1 VSAIRKKSLTA
12 KDAEV
17 AKEEKGLTAK
27 DAKAAN
33 NSIINTSSPS
43 QR

>member
-1 VSAIRKKSLTA
+1 VSAIREKSLTA

-17 AKEEKGLTAK
+17 AKEEKSFTAK

-33 NSIINTSSPS
+33 SSIIRTRSPR